1 MDMQL
6 QGKRALVTGSTDGI
20 GEAIATALAREGARV
35 VIHGRSADKAKRV
48 AEAIAKAG
56 GAAAVALGDLAN
68 DADAD
73 RVAKEALAAFG
84 GIDILVNNLGA
95 FPQKPW
101 LETTAAEWNE
111 LYNQNVG
118 SMVRMITRLV
128 PAMKERGWGRAIQ
141 MASAGGSLPVANMGN
156 YATTKAANVMLT
168 VSLAKELAGTGVTA
182 NSVSP
187 GPILTGGLKEMIL
200 GMAARKGWGSDWVE
214 IEKRFLAEHNPTPL
228 TGKIGRPEDIA
239 AVVAFLASPLADNV
253 TASNYRCDGGYVATV
268 N

>member
-1 MDMQL
+1 MNLQL
-6 QGKRALVTGSTDGI
+6 NGKRALITGSTDGI

-35 VIHGRSADKAKRV
+35 VVHGRSADKAKRV
-48 AEAIAKAG
+48 ADAIVKAG
-56 GAAAVALGDLAN
+56 GAAAVALGDLSN

-73 RVAKEALAAFG
+73 RVAKEAIAAFG

-141 MASAGGSLPVANMGN
+141 MASTAGAMPIANMGN
-156 YATTKAANVMLT
+156 YATTKAANVMVT

-182 NSVSP
+182 NTVSP
-187 GPILTGGLKEMIL
+187 GPILTAGLKAMIL
-200 GMAARKGWGSDWVE
+200 GMAAEKGWGADWAE
-214 IEKRFLAEHNPTPL
+214 IEKGFVRDFAPTL

>member
-20 GEAIATALAREGARV
+20 GEAIATALAREGVLV
-35 VIHGRSADKAKRV
+35 VIHGRNADKAKRV
-48 AEAIAKAG
+48 ADAIAEAG
-56 GAAAVALGDLAN
+56 GKAAVALGDLAN

-73 RVAKEALAAFG
+73 RVAKDALAAFG

-141 MASAGGSLPVANMGN
+141 MGSGGGTMPTHGMGSYN
-156 YATTKAANVMLT
+156 TTKAANVMLT
-168 VSLAKELAGTGVTA
+168 VSLARELAGSGVTA
-182 NSVSP
+182 NTVSP
-187 GPILTGGLKEMIL
+187 GPILTAGLKAMIL
-200 GMAARKGWGSDWVE
+200 GMAAEKGWGSDWAE
-214 IEKRFLAEHNPTPL
+214 IERHFVKDFAPTL

-239 AVVAFLASPLADNV
+239 AIVTFLASPLADNI
-253 TASNYRCDGGYVATV
+253 TASNYRCDGGYVGTV